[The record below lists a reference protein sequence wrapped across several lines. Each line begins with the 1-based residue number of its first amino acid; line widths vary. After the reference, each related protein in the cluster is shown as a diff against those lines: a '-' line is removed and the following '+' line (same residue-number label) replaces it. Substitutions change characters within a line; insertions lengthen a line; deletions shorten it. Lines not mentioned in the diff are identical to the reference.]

1 MMCNDIST
9 KRCSAH
15 FFLTTA
21 VLKRTS
27 GFHSRFRYMFATC
40 MPYSLLH
47 PTILCSH
54 YEHSSLIPTDKR
66 FTGTFAAHT

>member
-1 MMCNDIST
+1 MMCNEIST

-27 GFHSRFRYMFATC
+27 GFHSWFRYLSSSLRSSSLHVRYLYADFAT
-40 MPYSLLH
+40 YF
-47 PTILCSH
+47 IL
-54 YEHSSLIPTDKR
+54 PQ
-66 FTGTFAAHT
+66 

>member
-27 GFHSRFRYMFATC
+27 GFHSRFRYLSSSLRSSLLLFLLLTCEFATSS
-40 MPYSLLH
+40 Y
-47 PTILCSH
+47 
-54 YEHSSLIPTDKR
+54 HSMLTL
-66 FTGTFAAHT
+66 